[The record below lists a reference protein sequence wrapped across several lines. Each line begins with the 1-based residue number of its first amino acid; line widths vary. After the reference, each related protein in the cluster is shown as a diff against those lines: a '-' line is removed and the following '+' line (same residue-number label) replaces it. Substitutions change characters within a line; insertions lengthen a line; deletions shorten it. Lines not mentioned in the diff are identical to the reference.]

1 MSTAA
6 RPRTGVTDAVK
17 PAGCCLLVE
26 DQPRTREWLC
36 RALQTA
42 FPTMAII
49 SVGTLREAHAWLDAL
64 PEAQSADLT
73 IAVVDIGLPDGS
85 GIDIVRRLSRERPDV
100 LPIIATIYSDDAH
113 LFEAIA
119 AGARGYLLKDE
130 DEATLVAYLRRIE
143 RGEPPLAPAVAHRML
158 AFFRGPSIDR
168 SDEARLTGRE
178 TETLSLLAR
187 GLTVPEA
194 AARLG
199 LSPQTVASYVK
210 VIYQKLNITSRAEA
224 AREAIRRGLA

>member
-1 MSTAA
+1 L
-6 RPRTGVTDAVK
+6 K

-26 DQPRTREWLC
+26 DQPHTREWLG
-36 RALQTA
+36 RALRSA
-42 FPTMAII
+42 FPALAIAA
-49 SVGTLREAHAWLDAL
+49 VGTLREAHAWLDGF
-64 PEAQSADLT
+64 PADLT

-85 GIDIVRRLSRERPDV
+85 GIAVVLRLSRERPEV

-130 DEATLVAYLRRIE
+130 DEATLVAYLRRID
-143 RGEPPLAPAVAHRML
+143 RGEPPLSPAVAHRML
-158 AFFRGPSIDR
+158 AFFRGRSVDR
-168 SDEARLTGRE
+168 PDEARLTGRE

-187 GLTVPEA
+187 GLTVPEV
-194 AARLG
+194 AARLA

-224 AREAIRRGLA
+224 AREAIRRGLV